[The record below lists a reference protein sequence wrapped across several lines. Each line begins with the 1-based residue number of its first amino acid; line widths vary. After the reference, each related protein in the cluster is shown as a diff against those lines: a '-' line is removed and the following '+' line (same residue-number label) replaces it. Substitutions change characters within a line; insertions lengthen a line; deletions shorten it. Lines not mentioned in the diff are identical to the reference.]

1 MLKQPRVRVG
11 AYCLAVTALIA
22 TPAAGQ
28 IAALPLNAPLAGPL
42 GAPSSCPAAFTDSIA
57 SRDLAALDRVAAI
70 APVWDTYSL
79 ANHALLLV
87 ADTTHRGSA
96 ETPVCAA
103 TWRHG
108 RELRVVEV
116 ARRPQLST
124 PLYGMLALDTVGS
137 GASVKDAAAV
147 AAAQLPDPDLAR
159 VLRADDIARLVVLPF
174 PLDFAGLGALGAA
187 MRAAG
192 VNPALLQADFAVH
205 ESFHLHVQFPEW
217 LDQPGIYAWPQWDRQ
232 PDRVQL
238 RERCYAGSRDVADAV
253 QREHA
258 ALLAAFDAL
267 DSLDSANGRRA
278 VLAHAARFVE
288 RRTERYRLL
297 DTVRVEMDGRPASCA
312 AAEDVMELQE
322 GTAQWVGH
330 ATTVGAGLVTRSG
343 KRGSYARPQPEA
355 FYQLAP
361 LQLWVLDALLSDD
374 EMRVLTAALARSPGP
389 SAPRAT
395 VFASFQAIIRDAVR
409 DAGSRPAAR

>member
-1 MLKQPRVRVG
+1 MTRFTMLPMR
-11 AYCLAVTALIA
+11 LPMIAVLLFSA
-22 TPAAGQ
+22 
-28 IAALPLNAPLAGPL
+28 PL
-42 GAPSSCPAAFTDSIA
+42 GAQSPCAAAFSDSLA
-57 SRDLAALDRVAAI
+57 RGDLAALDRVAAI

-96 ETPVCAA
+96 ESPVCAA
-103 TWRHG
+103 IWRHG
-108 RELRVVEV
+108 REPRVVEL
-116 ARRPQLST
+116 ARRPRLST
-124 PLYGMLALDTVGS
+124 PFYGMLALDTVGP
-137 GASVKDAAAV
+137 GASVRDAAAV
-147 AAAQLPDPDLAR
+147 AVSQRPEPDLAR

-174 PLDFAGLGALGAA
+174 PLDFGGLGALGAA

-192 VNPALLQADFAVH
+192 ASSARLQADFAVH

-238 RERCYAGSRDVADAV
+238 RERCYAGSREIADAV
-253 QREHA
+253 RREHA
-258 ALLAAFDAL
+258 ALLAAFDSL

-278 VLAHAARFVE
+278 VLAHAVEFIE
-288 RRTERYRLL
+288 RRVERYRLL
-297 DTVRVEMDGRPASCA
+297 DTVRIEMDGRPASCA
-312 AAEDVMELQE
+312 AAEQVMELQE

-330 ATTVGAGLVTRSG
+330 ATTVRAGLVTRSG
-343 KRGSYARPQPEA
+343 KRGSYGRPQPEA

-395 VFASFQAIIRDAVR
+395 VFASFQAIINDA
-409 DAGSRPAAR
+409 DSGAGSRPPA